1 MLINSKTSDKFAKA
15 LAAGGDVYCG
25 GLFLSARWFVFSQVA
40 HTGLHMI
47 ILPEK
52 EAAEYCSADL
62 YHLQE
67 NDNVFFLPSSG
78 KSIERSNYNSSLCVQ
93 RTAAIEKISGN
104 KKDFSIIVTY
114 PEALAEMVVSKKN
127 LDSKTLVLEKDQTIS
142 VSEIEKTLQEAK
154 AKADAAM
161 KGIKTAVTVEFK
173 TETQAI
179 MKMDMKVNEE
189 ALKQAG
195 VNWAKRKALRA
206 ILAIAPSSEKT
217 TYVVK
222 GNLVIMSPT
231 DEPDTLRI
239 SNDGKYLYGKFDKDF
254 EVKLT
259 RTK

>member
-1 MLINSKTSDKFAKA
+1 MKRILWTIVLLLAPCSLPILQAQSLVGRVYHNANIVAEKMNEAISKAIPEAKA
-15 LAAGGDVYCG
+15 EKIAE
-25 GLFLSARWFVFSQVA
+25 
-40 HTGLHMI
+40 M
-47 ILPEK
+47 EK
-52 EAAEYCSADL
+52 EKGRKLTDAEKA
-62 YHLQE
+62 
-67 NDNVFFLPSSG
+67 
-78 KSIERSNYNSSLCVQ
+78 
-93 RTAAIEKISGN
+93 
-104 KKDFSIIVTY
+104 
-114 PEALAEMVVSKKN
+114 
-127 LDSKTLVLEKDQTIS
+127 
-142 VSEIEKTLQEAK
+142 EIEKTLQEAK

>member
-1 MLINSKTSDKFAKA
+1 MGDRRQLTIEITFDENGVTNARMWKNEPGRTPYAIKVGSAMCHPDDKFDPQIGAMIA
-15 LAAGGDVYCG
+15 MARMFGDEVE
-25 GLFLSARWFVFSQVA
+25 FKS
-40 HTGLHMI
+40 
-47 ILPEK
+47 EK
-52 EAAEYCSADL
+52 EEPERKLTDAEKA
-62 YHLQE
+62 
-67 NDNVFFLPSSG
+67 
-78 KSIERSNYNSSLCVQ
+78 
-93 RTAAIEKISGN
+93 
-104 KKDFSIIVTY
+104 
-114 PEALAEMVVSKKN
+114 
-127 LDSKTLVLEKDQTIS
+127 
-142 VSEIEKTLQEAK
+142 EIEKTLQEAK

>member
-1 MLINSKTSDKFAKA
+1 MKRILWTIVLLLAPCSLPLMQAQSLVGRVYHNANIVAEKMNEAISKAIPEAKA
-15 LAAGGDVYCG
+15 EKIAE
-25 GLFLSARWFVFSQVA
+25 
-40 HTGLHMI
+40 M
-47 ILPEK
+47 EK
-52 EAAEYCSADL
+52 EKGRKLTDAEKA
-62 YHLQE
+62 
-67 NDNVFFLPSSG
+67 
-78 KSIERSNYNSSLCVQ
+78 
-93 RTAAIEKISGN
+93 
-104 KKDFSIIVTY
+104 
-114 PEALAEMVVSKKN
+114 
-127 LDSKTLVLEKDQTIS
+127 
-142 VSEIEKTLQEAK
+142 EIEKTLQEAK

-173 TETQAI
+173 TESQAI

>member
-1 MLINSKTSDKFAKA
+1 MKRILWTIVLLLAPCSLPLMQAQSLVGRVYHNANIVAEKMNEAISKAIPEAKA
-15 LAAGGDVYCG
+15 EKIAE
-25 GLFLSARWFVFSQVA
+25 
-40 HTGLHMI
+40 M
-47 ILPEK
+47 EK
-52 EAAEYCSADL
+52 EKGRKLTDAEKA
-62 YHLQE
+62 
-67 NDNVFFLPSSG
+67 
-78 KSIERSNYNSSLCVQ
+78 
-93 RTAAIEKISGN
+93 
-104 KKDFSIIVTY
+104 
-114 PEALAEMVVSKKN
+114 
-127 LDSKTLVLEKDQTIS
+127 
-142 VSEIEKTLQEAK
+142 EIEKTLQEAK